1 MAGADPG
8 VAQGLCYPM
17 AGGQR
22 KRSFI
27 APIYGVH
34 PAGWCERQR
43 QSAQAFMARVA
54 KMDVDVCPCCKVGHL
69 PVMAVLLGR
78 VRLLSPAHP
87 SAPLNRG
94 PP

>member
-1 MAGADPG
+1 
-8 VAQGLCYPM
+8 
-17 AGGQR
+17 
-22 KRSFI
+22 
-27 APIYGVH
+27 
-34 PAGWCERQR
+34 
-43 QSAQAFMARVA
+43 MARVA